1 MYRPQYLDKQE
12 VKTYPYSESYTRIHS
27 PAGSKQK
34 LNHEVV
40 PFRGRRKPKNAKVGH
55 RGGNLWL

>member
-1 MYRPQYLDKQE
+1 MHRPQYLDKQE

-27 PAGSKQK
+27 PVGSKQK

-40 PFRGRRKPKNAKVGH
+40 PFRGRRKRRTPKVGN
-55 RGGNLWL
+55 RGACL

>member
-34 LNHEVV
+34 LNREVV
-40 PFRGRRKPKNAKVGH
+40 PFRGRRKPKSPNTGN